1 MRKRRNIT
9 ISDDVYREILEV
21 IERIN
26 KEAGCRKIR
35 SVAHFIELAVAD
47 YVKRISS
54 KS

>member
-21 IERIN
+21 IEEIN
-26 KEAGCRKIR
+26 RKAGCRKIR

-54 KS
+54 ET